1 MLLQRNINAF
11 CITLNINTLH
21 TGCKKAEKPAAR
33 TARTTGDCQKFTAK
47 VCIPSRYFAASP
59 SSSK

>member
-33 TARTTGDCQKFTAK
+33 TARTTGDCQKFTA
-47 VCIPSRYFAASP
+47 
-59 SSSK
+59 